1 EALSACLPEAEL
13 PEITR
18 SISLMLGLGL
28 DPPVDEQAI
37 LLFAARRLVECLGVQ
52 RPTLFLFEDVHW
64 ADAGQLDLIQY
75 VAAHAR
81 EAPVLLLALA
91 RPELMEAR
99 PSWGQ
104 GLWAHTAIS
113 LDPLPDTEAAAV
125 VGHLVGEDLPAHAVG
140 RLVGVAEGN
149 PLFLEELTAALL
161 EGADVGRE
169 LPSTVRAA
177 IAARID
183 ALPPEQRS
191 ALLSASVVGRA
202 FWKGSLRALGRTGE
216 LDDLLDALEA
226 RELIRRESTSRM
238 RGDVEFSFR
247 HILIRDVC
255 YATLPRAERRAAH
268 EAVARYI
275 EEVAGEMDRDLAWL
289 LAHHWEEAGE
299 WSRAIDY
306 LLLAAERAQEAMAE
320 DDAMGLFERAHELAA
335 DDAARIR
342 IRLLQGLA
350 LVRFED

>member
-125 VGHLVGEDLPAHAVG
+125 VGHLVGEDLPAHADPRRLLRHAPPSRATSRPRSGGAVHRGGCRRDGPGPGLAPGSPLGGG
-140 RLVGVAEGN
+140 RGVVAGDR
-149 PLFLEELTAALL
+149 LSAA
-161 EGADVGRE
+161 GRRAG
-169 LPSTVRAA
+169 PGSDGGGRRHGPVRA
-177 IAARID
+177 
-183 ALPPEQRS
+183 
-191 ALLSASVVGRA
+191 G
-202 FWKGSLRALGRTGE
+202 
-216 LDDLLDALEA
+216 
-226 RELIRRESTSRM
+226 
-238 RGDVEFSFR
+238 
-247 HILIRDVC
+247 
-255 YATLPRAERRAAH
+255 PRAGGGRRRSDPNPAPS
-268 EAVARYI
+268 
-275 EEVAGEMDRDLAWL
+275 GP
-289 LAHHWEEAGE
+289 GPG
-299 WSRAIDY
+299 AI
-306 LLLAAERAQEAMAE
+306 R
-320 DDAMGLFERAHELAA
+320 GF
-335 DDAARIR
+335 
-342 IRLLQGLA
+342 
-350 LVRFED
+350 